1 MAESGRLD
9 TEAWLHRSP
18 ADIGLYRA
26 GIKVH
31 LVPPDELSLPQILQ
45 RMMGYNIVAVLNQ
58 FVTAAAFPGATTAS
72 NVT

>member
-1 MAESGRLD
+1 MAPLAYLTVR
-9 TEAWLHRSP
+9 ACLHLIL
-18 ADIGLYRA
+18 ADISLCCA

-58 FVTAAAFPGATTAS
+58 FVTAAAFPGVI
-72 NVT
+72 NF